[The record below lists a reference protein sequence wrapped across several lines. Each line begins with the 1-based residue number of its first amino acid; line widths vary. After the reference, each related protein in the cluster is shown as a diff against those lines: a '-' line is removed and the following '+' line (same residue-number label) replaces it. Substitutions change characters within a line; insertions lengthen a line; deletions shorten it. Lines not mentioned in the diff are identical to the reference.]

1 MANVYVVGSLRKKET
16 RQLAA
21 YLRDLGHDV
30 FDEWHAAGPRA
41 DDEWRDYF
49 KERGMRFSQ
58 ALRSAFVEHIVAFDK
73 KWIDWSDAVVV
84 IGPAGVSATI
94 ELHYAANAGKQ
105 PILYLEQDPERWDA
119 MLLLVPG
126 LEVVE
131 SRRDL
136 ADALTEPWTGIWRVA
151 RDD

>member
-1 MANVYVVGSLRKKET
+1 MSKIYVIGSLRKKEV
-16 RQLAA
+16 RWMAE
-21 YLRDLGHDV
+21 YLRALGHEV

-58 ALRSAFVEHIVAFDK
+58 ALRSPFVEHIVEFDK
-73 KWIDWSDAVVV
+73 RWLDWADAVVV

-105 PILYLEQDPERWDA
+105 PILFLPEDPERWDA
-119 MLLLVPG
+119 MLLLVPN

-131 SRRDL
+131 TRWDLRQALIDGAGRRQ
-136 ADALTEPWTGIWRVA
+136 A
-151 RDD
+151 